1 MYCIPIAFL
10 QKFAAGV
17 MLLLLGVYNSEDYSL
32 DKLDKNGKR
41 NIILSNHSCFLDT
54 IYFAYRSLVKYL
66 DTPDVN
72 FWAFLKINK
81 VNKYISS

>member
-66 DTPDVN
+66 D
-72 FWAFLKINK
+72 LI
-81 VNKYISS
+81 